1 MSVNID
7 GDLSKPRRRNIMRA
21 FKISEISAVDRPAQ
35 EGAKAAIIKRNTN
48 DGELS
53 MPTEKEFQKKLD
65 DLAAELAK
73 VKTDSEAKIGEL
85 STANAEL
92 VTKAAAATEAAEFA
106 TAVSKMTPAQQAF
119 LDRVKGKGKDGK
131 EPDEDD
137 TKKVRKAFVAM
148 TSAQRDEYMT
158 EKSAGDEVIT
168 IDGEEMRKSVIGAT
182 QFNVLKRQSER
193 VAALEKSSK
202 DAIEK
207 AETVELAKRA
217 DEEFAHL
224 PGTTEDK
231 VSVLRVIGKSDKKVQ
246 ETFATMI
253 KAGEKA
259 IKGAFEKLG
268 HRGGSPSV
276 DKGEFEKR
284 VAEVRARDGS
294 SRMDAMEKARKEF
307 PVEFEAYQGQN

>member
-1 MSVNID
+1 
-7 GDLSKPRRRNIMRA
+7 
-21 FKISEISAVDRPAQ
+21 
-35 EGAKAAIIKRNTN
+35 
-48 DGELS
+48 
-53 MPTEKEFQKKLD
+53 MPTEKEFQKQIADLTESLAKLKAD
-65 DLAAELAK
+65 GEAAVIKVTELTKANEELVAKAAE
-73 VKTDSEAKIGEL
+73 E
-85 STANAEL
+85 
-92 VTKAAAATEAAEFA
+92 AEFA

-119 LDRVKGKGKDGK
+119 LDRIHGKD
-131 EPDEDD
+131 PADEED
-137 TKKVRKAFVAM
+137 KKKAKKAFVSM
-148 TSAQRDEYMT
+148 SPDQRDKHMT

-168 IDGEEMRKSVIGAT
+168 IDGEEMRKSVIGPA

-207 AETVELAKRA
+207 AETAELAKRA

-268 HRGGSPSV
+268 HRGGNQTV
-276 DKGEFEKR
+276 DKGAFEKR
-284 VAEVRARDGS
+284 VAEVRQRDGS
-294 SRMDAMEKARKEF
+294 SRMDAMEKARKEY
-307 PVEFEAYQGQN
+307 PAEFEAYQGQN